1 MSTTLPPVDERAT
14 AAGDAGRAEA
24 VSSLFD
30 ALIGFSRSLKARGG
44 DWATLDP
51 DLSRGDVVLLGVVA
65 AHGPLRPGHIAGKLA
80 VDASVVSRQLAGLGR
95 LGLVERGPDPDD
107 RRAELVRLSPAGRE
121 RLARAR
127 EVMCGALAERLDHWD
142 VRAVLDA
149 ASMVEALGSRLEQPL
164 LNSPCA
170 PQSPP
175 TSHPNRT
182 PEKDTHA

>member
-1 MSTTLPPVDERAT
+1 MSTTLPSIDAQVP

-24 VSSLFD
+24 VSRLFD

-65 AHGPLRPGHIAGKLA
+65 AHGRLRPGHIAAKLG
-80 VDASVVSRQLAGLGR
+80 VDASVVSRQLAGLAR
-95 LGLVERGPDPDD
+95 LGLVQRGPDPDD
-107 RRAELVRLSPAGRE
+107 RRAELVGLSPAGQE

-149 ASMVEALGSRLEQPL
+149 ASMVADLGSRLEQPL
-164 LNSPCA
+164 LLDPTDPSSTPSPHNA
-170 PQSPP
+170 
-175 TSHPNRT
+175 TT